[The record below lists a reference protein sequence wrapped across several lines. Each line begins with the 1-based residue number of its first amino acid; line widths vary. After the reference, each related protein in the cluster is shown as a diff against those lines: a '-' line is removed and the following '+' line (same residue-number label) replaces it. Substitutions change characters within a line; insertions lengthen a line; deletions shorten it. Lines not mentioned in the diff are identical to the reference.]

1 MEPVYMSIPPYPHQ
15 NGQVYYRPSCYPGME
30 ARPPVSYESWPWGGN
45 YGYAPPGTCHNCCNH
60 AYMPA
65 LCAWGSPYSHVP
77 PHHFPGHYPYSPVH
91 YMPPPSH
98 TVMPHPRYEYEKSV
112 PMEHHCC
119 GCRNHPPHQ
128 KEQRNVTIEE
138 QEPEREPRKNDSLVP
153 LQFKNSPYPIVWL
166 PPDHNDGG
174 KVKNTEVKKDTSL
187 DVKEHENREPGEQLR
202 NFSNGWLP
210 LNSNNVVSSKEHG
223 DGRETSRQDDGER
236 KFQFPFFWIPYKP
249 YDKEPENQKLK
260 DNDAKPSLE
269 PEKGSGGD
277 QNFQVDGGNI
287 GVPCASRVKDIPV
300 KDVEQHVRQESSKNM
315 EKEGDTSVKTTPG
328 NGEKRVDEVK
338 KVSPT
343 DGSKKKSPS
352 PPKSSKLPPVCLRVD
367 PLPRKKSANAKSRS
381 PSPPGDKEKLEVKSN
396 EEVKVRPSEKV
407 EESTDK
413 KTIAVVDGNTLLEKS
428 TKVTTV
434 ETPVQPLAKSQGD
447 VSMKQA
453 EEKPEE
459 ETDQNHSETHA
470 AIKEQSEDIVS
481 TGGEKEESFRDEEAG
496 AGKKCSK
503 RELSEEEAAVII
515 QSAYRRFDVGRWKP
529 IEKLRQIARVREEIA
544 DVKSLIQKM
553 ELTADIQ
560 SRSKQ
565 KNIISETIMSLLL
578 RLDTIQG
585 LHPIIREVRK
595 SVVKELVNLQEQLDT
610 IICEKPEDSQGQE
623 SVVKHDQEDL
633 LSKSIDVVSS
643 EDSNEI
649 NIVDSQNQIEGGSGP
664 ESAEFP
670 EVNPVNEATN
680 VITGAEAAESC
691 VDEAFKSEKDLTT
704 KDGDVKSANPIDEA
718 ASVERGV
725 EAAESPVDEG
735 VKVAQ
740 GSATKDEEE
749 NSNEVH
755 ENEETSIAKEDCE
768 PIILGQGCELS
779 PLLDDSSARETDV
792 AQTEDQDTFQSE
804 MAELPLGVVDDLC
817 AAEGM
822 NHSADSSKTELS
834 RQLEEELHSA
844 DLGKADQ
851 HQPLE
856 EGMNHSV
863 DSSKAEL
870 SRQLGEV
877 PHSADSS
884 KSDQHLQQEEGTN
897 HSADS
902 SKAELSQ
909 QLEEVPHSADS
920 SKADQHLQLEEAL
933 TGSHT
938 VEESHSEIV
947 NEENHQTET
956 EEEANHKMEDATSES
971 NECTFQQPVA
981 QKLEFAEASGEREV
995 TSIEEPQENSEMGDS
1010 TLDEM
1015 TGQLVQEVNME
1026 ERGFTNEDEVSMAG
1040 VESTT
1045 AAKSCDGTADVEQGA
1060 ADANHSR
1067 GVSEMGVLSKEGE
1080 QCHPP
1085 PKDAAEDENSAVGD
1099 DMRESSRKLM
1109 EEKERL
1115 QEMVAKLIET
1125 GQEQLMAI
1133 SSLSGRVKELEKKLN
1148 KKKVRVKKARSPR
1161 SSSGITKFDTS
1172 GPVGVAV

>member
-1 MEPVYMSIPPYPHQ
+1 MEPVYMNIPPYPHQ
-15 NGQVYYRPSCYPGME
+15 NGQVYYRPSCYPGTE
-30 ARPPVSYESWPWGGN
+30 ARLPVSYESWPWGGN
-45 YGYAPPGTCHNCCNH
+45 YGYAPPGACHNCCNH

-77 PHHFPGHYPYSPVH
+77 PHQFPGHYPYSPVP

-119 GCRNHPPHQ
+119 GCHNHPPHQ
-128 KEQRNVTIEE
+128 KEQRNVKIEE

-153 LQFKNSPYPIVWL
+153 SQFKNSPYPIVWL
-166 PPDHNDGG
+166 PPDHNEGG

-187 DVKEHENREPGEQLR
+187 DLKEHDNRKPGEQLP
-202 NFSNGWLP
+202 NSWNGWLP
-210 LNSNNVVSSKEHG
+210 FNSNNVVSSKERG

-260 DNDAKPSLE
+260 DGDAKPSLE

-287 GVPCASRVKDIPV
+287 VAPCTSRVKDIPV
-300 KDVEQHVRQESSKNM
+300 KDVEQHIRKESSQNM
-315 EKEGDTSVKTTPG
+315 EKEGDASVKITTG

-343 DGSKKKSPS
+343 EGSKKKSPS

-381 PSPPGDKEKLEVKSN
+381 PSPPGVKQKLEVKSN
-396 EEVKVRPSEKV
+396 EAVKVRPSEKA

-413 KTIAVVDGNTLLEKS
+413 KTIAVVHGNTLLEKS

-434 ETPVQPLAKSQGD
+434 ETPVQPPAESQDD

-459 ETDQNHSETHA
+459 ETEQNHSETHA
-470 AIKEQSEDIVS
+470 AIKEQPEDIVS

-503 RELSEEEAAVII
+503 RELLEEEAAVII

-529 IEKLRQIARVREEIA
+529 IEKLRQIAKVREEIA

-553 ELTADIQ
+553 ELTSDIQ

-610 IICEKPEDSQGQE
+610 IICEKPEDSHGQE
-623 SVVKHDQEDL
+623 SVVKHDQEDSS
-633 LSKSIDVVSS
+633 SKSIDVVSS

-649 NIVDSQNQIEGGSGP
+649 KLVDSQSQIEGGSDP
-664 ESAEFP
+664 EKAEFL
-670 EVNPVNEATN
+670 EVNPVTEAAN
-680 VITGAEAAESC
+680 VITGAEVAESC
-691 VDEAFKSEKDLTT
+691 VDEGSKSEQDPTT
-704 KDGDVKSANPIDEA
+704 KDGDVKSTNPIDEA

-735 VKVAQ
+735 VKSAR

-749 NSNEVH
+749 NRNEVH
-755 ENEETSIAKEDCE
+755 ENEETSIAQEDCE
-768 PIILGQGCELS
+768 PVILRQGCELS

-792 AQTEDQDTFQSE
+792 AQTEDQDTFKSE
-804 MAELPLGVVDDLC
+804 MAELPQGVVDDLC
-817 AAEGM
+817 AAEGK
-822 NHSADSSKTELS
+822 NHSADSSKTELA
-834 RQLEEELHSA
+834 RQPEAVLHSA
-844 DLGKADQ
+844 DSGKADQ
-851 HQPLE
+851 HPRLE
-856 EGMNHSV
+856 EGTNHSV

-870 SRQLGEV
+870 SRQLVEV
-877 PHSADSS
+877 PHSANSS
-884 KSDQHLQQEEGTN
+884 KDDQHLQLEVGTN

-902 SKAELSQ
+902 SNAELFQ
-909 QLEEVPHSADS
+909 QLDEVLHSADS

-933 TGSHT
+933 AGSHT

-956 EEEANHKMEDATSES
+956 EEEADQKMEDAASES
-971 NECTFQQPVA
+971 NECT
-981 QKLEFAEASGEREV
+981 ASDEREV
-995 TSIEEPQENSEMGDS
+995 SSNEEPQENSQLRDS
-1010 TLDEM
+1010 TSDEM
-1015 TGQLVQEVNME
+1015 TTSQLVQEVNME
-1026 ERGFTNEDEVSMAG
+1026 ERGFTNEDAVSMAG

-1067 GVSEMGVLSKEGE
+1067 GVSEMGILSKEGE
-1080 QCHPP
+1080 ECHPP
-1085 PKDAAEDENSAVGD
+1085 LEDVAEDENSAAGD
-1099 DMRESSRKLM
+1099 DMRENSRKLI

-1148 KKKVRVKKARSPR
+1148 KKKKVRVKKARTPR
-1161 SSSGITKFDTS
+1161 SSPCITKFDTS
-1172 GPVGVAV
+1172 WQVGVAV